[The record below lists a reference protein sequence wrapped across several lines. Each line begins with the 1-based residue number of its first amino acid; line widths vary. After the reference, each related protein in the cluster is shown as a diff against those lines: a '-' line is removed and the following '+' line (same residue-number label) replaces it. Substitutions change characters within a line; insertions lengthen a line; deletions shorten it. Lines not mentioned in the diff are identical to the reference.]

1 VQAELQTRKVEH
13 HLLTATSQS
22 VVDMVVDMAKVQ
34 VMADQVVVLNT
45 RQVFLV

>member
-1 VQAELQTRKVEH
+1 VQAELQTRKVV
-13 HLLTATSQS
+13 LLHSTHPSQS